1 MQFFEVVVEVKT
13 EVADSKGNT
22 RIKKNKETYLVDEM
36 TVTEAEARTVGM
48 FLKNGFSQDFNVV
61 SVRESYIMEVIFQE
75 EEKK

>member
-22 RIKKNKETYLVDEM
+22 RIKKNKEVYLVDAM
-36 TVTEAEARTVGM
+36 SVSEADARTVGM
-48 FLKNGFSQDFNVV
+48 FLKNGFSQDFSVV
-61 SVRESYIMEVIFQE
+61 SVRESNILEVVFRE

>member
-1 MQFFEVVVEVKT
+1 
-13 EVADSKGNT
+13 
-22 RIKKNKETYLVDEM
+22 M

-61 SVRESYIMEVIFQE
+61 SVRESNIMEVIFQE

>member
-22 RIKKNKETYLVDEM
+22 RIKKNKENYLVDAM
-36 TVTEAEARTVGM
+36 TVTEAEARIVGA
-48 FLKNGFSQDFNVV
+48 FLKNGFSQEFNVI
-61 SVRESYIMEVIFQE
+61 SVRESNIIEVIFQE